1 MAILNYK
8 SNINIWGRA
17 AAQLNWNLNK
27 ISSPLYLVSEDGRMI
42 NGKSMIGLLSG
53 SFKANSL
60 IKILVEKEEDVKE
73 IKQYFNEIG
82 REVIINE

>member
-1 MAILNYK
+1 MTILNYK

-27 ISSPLYLVSEDGRMI
+27 VSSSLYLVSEDGRMI

-53 SFKANSL
+53 SFKIGSL
-60 IKILVEKEEDVKE
+60 IKIMIEKEEDVKE

-82 REVIINE
+82 QEVMVNE